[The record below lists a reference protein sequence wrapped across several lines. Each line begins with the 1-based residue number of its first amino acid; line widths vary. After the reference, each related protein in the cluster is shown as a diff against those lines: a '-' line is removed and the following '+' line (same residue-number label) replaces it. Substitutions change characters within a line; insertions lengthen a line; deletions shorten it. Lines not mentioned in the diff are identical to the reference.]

1 MKIDFECMNER
12 NGISF
17 LTNADRKIYTVG
29 ISTGGVAEIKMFRG
43 DNWRHIIATT
53 IEESGLSIQIESNLK
68 M

>member
-43 DNWRHIIATT
+43 DN
-53 IEESGLSIQIESNLK
+53 
-68 M
+68 